1 MKLLP
6 SSFSATWLASD
17 LRSRLRASSCAR
29 CPSNFFLLASLA
41 RSALP
46 CGKRKLRAKPSLT
59 LTVSPIWPRRETR
72 SRRITC
78 MVLFLRLGT
87 DGGIGAELN
96 GTGQEA
102 LSALAPVSLSC
113 LSRQLEAFHLNS
125 GFQ

>member
-1 MKLLP
+1 
-6 SSFSATWLASD
+6 
-17 LRSRLRASSCAR
+17 
-29 CPSNFFLLASLA
+29 
-41 RSALP
+41 
-46 CGKRKLRAKPSLT
+46 
-59 LTVSPIWPRRETR
+59 
-72 SRRITC
+72 

-87 DGGIGAELN
+87 DHKVGAELS